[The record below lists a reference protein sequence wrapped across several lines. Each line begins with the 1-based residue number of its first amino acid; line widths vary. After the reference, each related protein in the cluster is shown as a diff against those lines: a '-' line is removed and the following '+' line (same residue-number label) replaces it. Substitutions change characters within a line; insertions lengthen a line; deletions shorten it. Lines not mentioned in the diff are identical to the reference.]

1 MAIFEIKNYTRYNT
15 EDLLALFEAAESEL
29 RGKGLS
35 PQRAARNMYT
45 RVPDPID
52 PTVTFK
58 DYGPSDPYTVTKRWD
73 PQASRYASSS
83 VRKYIKGVAAY
94 KSDGDIRII
103 PPGKIYTNALK
114 ALAATSGSE
123 VIPAAM
129 MEALAARVVSLYMNP
144 VTTSGGVNAEVA
156 VRLLLAGMTVRI
168 MPRRAAAVDTAE
180 KVRVA
185 RAAARKTWRGTNHS
199 LEKTRQYTEAFLSE
213 HRSAMNRLKRSR
225 VTLTAEEADLE
236 AAIQEFINAG
246 DVVKGL
252 LKKVVS

>member
-129 MEALAARVVSLYMNP
+129 MEALAERVVSLYMNP
-144 VTTSGGVNAEVA
+144 NAVA
-156 VRLLLAGMTVRI
+156 GPWASIRLLLAGMTVRI

>member
-15 EDLLALFEAAESEL
+15 EDLLALFDAAESEL
-29 RGKGLS
+29 RGRGLS

-73 PQASRYASSS
+73 PQASRYASSR

-103 PPGKIYTNALK
+103 PPGKIYTNALE

-129 MEALAARVVSLYMNP
+129 MEALAARVVSLYL
-144 VTTSGGVNAEVA
+144 VGVNAEGA

-185 RAAARKTWRGTNHS
+185 RAGARKTWRGTNHS

-225 VTLTAEEADLE
+225 VTLTAEEAALE

-246 DVVKGL
+246 NAMKDL